1 MAREFV
7 HLHLHSQYSILD
19 GAIRFEELFELLQR
33 YKMKACALTDHG
45 NMFGAI
51 EFYTMAKQQGI
62 KPILGCEVYVAPNS
76 RKERSGEPYHL
87 VLLAM
92 NREGYRNLCHLVS
105 LGYLEG
111 FYQKPRIDL
120 QLLEELNGGL
130 LVLTSCLKGEI
141 PSLILRD
148 DWEGAR
154 KRASYFKEVF
164 GDRFYLELQD
174 NGIEEQ
180 KKVNEGLLKLAR
192 ELDIKVLATNDCHYL
207 YREDA
212 FLHDVLLCIQTG
224 KTLNDP
230 RRLRFQTDQF
240 HLRSPEEMEAL
251 FGHVPQALSN
261 TLEVAERCELELDLG
276 HYQLPHFDPP
286 EGKTLE
292 GYLEEL
298 AEEGL
303 RRRIQERGIKD
314 PRPYWER
321 LERELRVINSMGFAG
336 YFLIVQDFVNWAKER
351 GIAVGPGRGS
361 AAGSLVAYCLGITDI
376 DPLEHGLLFERFLNH
391 ERVSLPDIDVDF
403 CYARRDEVIQYVKER
418 YGHDKVAH
426 IITFGK
432 MQARAVVRDVGR
444 VLGIPYRE
452 VDIIAKLIPGGPNV
466 TLQEALT
473 LEPRLRE
480 LAQRDN
486 SYRRLLEI
494 ALRLEGMVRHAS
506 THAAG
511 VVIANRSLMDYMPL
525 YRGKDG
531 EITTQYAM
539 KEVEQIGLVKF
550 DLLGLKTLT
559 MIEEILRLLKER
571 RGIEIDLKKIPL
583 DDPETYRLLSEGDT
597 TGVFQLESQGMRDL
611 LRKIKPQRFSDLV
624 ALLALYRPG
633 PLGSGMV
640 EDYIKRRRDKQQIQY
655 LHESLR
661 DILEETYGVLV
672 YQEQVM
678 MVASALADFSLGE
691 ADLLRKAMS
700 KKVPEE
706 MARLRD
712 RFIEGAAKKGID
724 RQKASEI
731 FDSMAK
737 FAEYGFNK
745 SHSAAY
751 ALIAYR
757 TAYLKAHYP
766 HEFMAALLTSDMN
779 DSDKVMRY
787 VYECKDRGIEVLKP
801 DINSSL
807 WEFTV
812 EGDSP
817 PKIRFG
823 LGAIKN
829 VGEAA
834 VKAILEARRSGP
846 FKNFTNFCLRVDP
859 KKVNRR
865 AIESLI
871 KAGAFDE
878 FGPRSRLLD
887 LLPKVIQR
895 ASKGRNS
902 QATLFKTSPEEEPP
916 LREWSESEVLR
927 AEKEVLGFYLSG
939 HPLKDYEHQI
949 REKAGHT
956 IRALEDL
963 DPGQEVRIAGLV
975 VDLREIRTKKG
986 DRMATAEFED
996 LTGRV
1001 EGVIFPDLF
1010 RESRPLLLSDAPLL
1024 ISGILEKDDDGRP
1037 RLRVQSLKSLLEAEG
1052 PEGLKRV
1059 RIKIKTQGLSR
1070 SQLEALKELFKKN
1083 QGPCETFLHLIS
1095 PKKEVVIRLPEAFRI
1110 NPTEDLNRQMESLL
1124 GPTAFVLEV
1133 E

>member
-376 DPLEHGLLFERFLNH
+376 DPLEHGLLFERFLNP